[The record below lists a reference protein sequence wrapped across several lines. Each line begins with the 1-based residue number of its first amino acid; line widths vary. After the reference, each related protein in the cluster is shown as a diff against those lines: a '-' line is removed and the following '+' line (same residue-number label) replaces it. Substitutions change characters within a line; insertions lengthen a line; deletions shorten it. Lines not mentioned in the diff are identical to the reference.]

1 MSELKHMIQLYADFT
16 WDEHLAYEAETRV
29 RFKEEAYER
38 EKAAAK
44 LSATALRLR
53 LRYEVFFVFSAET
66 SLLIFPRF
74 EMINVINSHMTP
86 LTPKPDPISI
96 QHIKNMERIR
106 KRLAEE

>member
-16 WDEHLAYEAETRV
+16 WDEYLAYE
-29 RFKEEAYER
+29 
-38 EKAAAK
+38 
-44 LSATALRLR
+44 
-53 LRYEVFFVFSAET
+53 AET